1 MKKLN
6 EIIGFIG
13 AGNMA
18 TALISG
24 LINNGQEPSKIISSS
39 PEKEHLEKLSRD
51 FGVMTSTDNQKVSE
65 ESNLIILAVK
75 PNIIETVLSEIKETV
90 IEKNNLVISIA
101 AGVKIKKI
109 ESIIGSSA
117 RIIRAM
123 PNTPASIM
131 QGVTAI
137 SSNEKVEETDI
148 EKAKILFGSV
158 GKTAEIKEKEL
169 DIFTALIGSGPAYVF
184 YLIESLLE
192 SSQNLDLSI
201 DDKVNLIASMIS
213 GSANLAIAASD
224 SPQNL
229 RKNVTSP
236 GGVTQRAIEEF
247 EKEDFKEI
255 IKRSMKV
262 AEEKSIE
269 LGDK

>member
-39 PEKEHLEKLSRD
+39 QEKEHLEELDRD
-51 FGVMTSTDNQKVSE
+51 IGVMTSTDNQKVSE
-65 ESNLIILAVK
+65 ESDLIILAVK
-75 PNIIETVLSEIKETV
+75 PNIIETVLSEIKEAI

-123 PNTPASIM
+123 PNTQASIM
-131 QGVTAI
+131 QG
-137 SSNEKVEETDI
+137 
-148 EKAKILFGSV
+148 
-158 GKTAEIKEKEL
+158 
-169 DIFTALIGSGPAYVF
+169 
-184 YLIESLLE
+184 
-192 SSQNLDLSI
+192 
-201 DDKVNLIASMIS
+201 
-213 GSANLAIAASD
+213 
-224 SPQNL
+224 
-229 RKNVTSP
+229 
-236 GGVTQRAIEEF
+236 
-247 EKEDFKEI
+247 
-255 IKRSMKV
+255 
-262 AEEKSIE
+262 
-269 LGDK
+269 